1 MNKSFVKL
9 LQSCAG
15 IALLST
21 ASLSMAATWD
31 YDFDDGDLEAGYQP
45 LVDGDLIVNGYYNG
59 GRDLGYAYIDADSQ
73 GRAGLGVCDGPL
85 NGNLGATANKC
96 GTTGDANGQNTNA
109 DDSLQTGELLEFVFS
124 VAKEI
129 SVVGI
134 NDHNRDVNGDK
145 VLIWSNGNVGG
156 WDLLTV
162 AAGKIT
168 LGLQHVGLTT
178 LKIFGKGSFG
188 QNGDGTS
195 ASNLYVAGINEV
207 PLPAAAWLFGSALLG
222 LAGLRRR
229 KIAA

>member
-45 LVDGDLIVNGYYNG
+45 LVDGDLTVNGYYEYSTRG
-59 GRDLGYAYIDADSQ
+59 FAYIDADSN
-73 GRAGLGVCDGPL
+73 GKAGLGVCDYVSDTGGTGT
-85 NGNLGATANKC
+85 GNEC
-96 GTTGDANGQNTNA
+96 ETTGDANGKNTNA

-145 VLIWSNGNVGG
+145 VLIWSNGNGGG

-168 LGLQHVGLTT
+168 LGLQHVGLTV
-178 LKIFGKGSFG
+178 LKIFGNGQFG

-229 KIAA
+229 KISA

>member
-31 YDFDDGDLEAGYQP
+31 YDFDDGVIEAGYQP
-45 LVDGDLIVNGYYNG
+45 LLDGDLTVRGYTDG
-59 GRDLGYAYIDADSQ
+59 AESYAYLDS
-73 GRAGLGVCDGPL
+73 GNLAGLGVCDGPI
-85 NGNLGATANKC
+85 GP
-96 GTTGDANGQNTNA
+96 DANVNSNNMCQSVTGPNHGA
-109 DDSLQTGELLEFVFS
+109 SDDNLQLGEMLEFMFQ
-124 VAKEI
+124 KKKQI
-129 SVVGI
+129 SDVGI
-134 NDHNRDVNGDK
+134 NGPHISADGKD
-145 VLIWSNGNVGG
+145 VLIWTDQGD

-168 LGLQHVGLTT
+168 LGVQHIGLMT
-178 LKIFGKGSFG
+178 LKIFGQGVFG
-188 QNGDGTS
+188 EGKYGRTTTD
-195 ASNLYVAGINEV
+195 LYVAGINEV